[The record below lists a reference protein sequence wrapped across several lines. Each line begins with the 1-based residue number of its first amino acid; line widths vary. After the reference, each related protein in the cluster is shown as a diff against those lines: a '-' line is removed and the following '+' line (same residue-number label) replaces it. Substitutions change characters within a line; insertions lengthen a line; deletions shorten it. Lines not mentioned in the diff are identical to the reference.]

1 MDRAQNFSYGT
12 NLIIINKLKPDFFSA
27 NLEVELIRIISE
39 KDNLKPF
46 EYAPGIL
53 VKIEPILSQIDQKT
67 ENAYSKLRSQ
77 HLPIRHTGSQHRCPK
92 CFRLPWEYH
101 DDDQD
106 DFDDPHSFTPESIF
120 DLIFSL
126 LHIDLRCG
134 EGWIRLACLA
144 AVGLSECGPTHP
156 LYYKF
161 KAKMDEIVLA
171 YLNRPRPHKR
181 IVLNKIRPGNK
192 GSSNTGIY

>member
-1 MDRAQNFSYGT
+1 MA
-12 NLIIINKLKPDFFSA
+12 
-27 NLEVELIRIISE
+27 RIISA
-39 KDNLKPF
+39 KNALVPF

-67 ENAYSKLRSQ
+67 ENAYAKLRSQ

-92 CFRLPWEYH
+92 CFRLPWEYKGK
-101 DDDQD
+101 DQD
-106 DFDDPHSFTPESIF
+106 KFDDPNNTFSPEDIF

-144 AVGLSECGPTHP
+144 AVGLPECGPTHP
-156 LYYKF
+156 LYYKYQ
-161 KAKMDEIVLA
+161 AKMDEIVLA

-181 IVLNKIRPGNK
+181 VVLNKIRPGNK
-192 GSSNTGIY
+192 GSSNTGIYRPTLMTLIIIQVVLEKQVYFL